1 MTKLFL
7 SFALATLVSALPA
20 LAQTAKAPLGVA
32 VRSAAVT
39 AGAAGTASTFTA
51 YDFNW
56 AYAPSLPA
64 CVSTNIACYDG
75 FILTNTTLGTVV
87 GTESQIG
94 SSSRSYSY
102 TPAGGIPYGTT
113 NFSLTAHGYD
123 QNGAALTSVPAT
135 ASVVVAVT
143 TLAAPTGLAVKTQ

>member
-1 MTKLFL
+1 MTKLLL
-7 SFALATLVSALPA
+7 SFALAVLLPA
-20 LAQTAKAPLGVA
+20 IPVMAQTTKPLGVT

-39 AGAAGTASTFTA
+39 GTAGTASTFTV

-64 CVSTNIACYDG
+64 CVSTNVACYDG

-87 GTESQIG
+87 GTASQIT
-94 SSSRSYSY
+94 SSLRSYSY

-113 NFSLTAHGYD
+113 NFSIVAHGYD
-123 QNGAALTSVPAT
+123 ESGVAIVSGADVG
-135 ASVVVAVT
+135 SVVVKVT
-143 TLAAPTGLAVKTQ
+143 TLAAPTGLAVSTQ

>member
-7 SFALATLVSALPA
+7 SFAMAALLPA
-20 LAQTAKAPLGVA
+20 IPVLAQTAKAPLGVTA
-32 VRSAAVT
+32 RSAAVT
-39 AGAAGTASTFTA
+39 GTAGTASPNTI

-87 GTESQIG
+87 GTDSQIG
-94 SSSRSYSY
+94 PSARSYSY

-113 NFSLTAHGYD
+113 AFSLVAHGYD